1 MFISSFEF
9 DKTSIFELSIATRFL
24 KAISFGAIPF
34 ENKVLLSLVTTTLVS
49 EDLFTL
55 LSLTPEN
62 EFSKFGSIFEFSF
75 TFSSSSSSLFL
86 LLFQVLHLHYFL
98 LEQYFCFFF

>member
-34 ENKVLLSLVTTTLVS
+34 ENKVLLLSLVTTTLVS
-49 EDLFTL
+49 ADLFTL

-62 EFSKFGSIFEFSF
+62 EFSK
-75 TFSSSSSSLFL
+75 
-86 LLFQVLHLHYFL
+86 FQVLHLHYFL

>member
-1 MFISSFEF
+1 MIFISSFEF
-9 DKTSIFELSIATRFL
+9 DKTSKFELSIATRFL

-34 ENKVLLSLVTTTLVS
+34 ENKVLLLSLVTTTLVS
-49 EDLFTL
+49 ADLFTL

-75 TFSSSSSSLFL
+75 TFSSSSSSLPFT
-86 LLFQVLHLHYFL
+86 
-98 LEQYFCFFF
+98 